1 MSSLQRSRAVS
12 AARLLGAA
20 ALLTSAAA
28 IADAPVYS
36 ALPAQS
42 ALTFVGTQQGE
53 KFTGTIRDFDA
64 RIRYAAD
71 ALASSGIEVTIRLKS
86 IDTKSPDRDEALV
99 TADWFDVA
107 KYPTATFRTVAVR
120 AMPPGLVADADLTI
134 KGRTKRI
141 LFPFTWKAQGTTATL
156 DARVTLDRLDFG
168 IGAGEWADES
178 MVKRKVEVVV
188 HLTLT
193 PASPATAPAP
203 ATPATPAK
211 TSGKHR

>member
-1 MSSLQRSRAVS
+1 MSWRRRSRAMS
-12 AARLLGAA
+12 AALLLGAT
-20 ALLTSAAA
+20 ALLSGAVA
-28 IADAPVYS
+28 IGDVPAFNVIA
-36 ALPAQS
+36 AQS
-42 ALTFVGTQQGE
+42 ALTFVGMQQGE

-86 IDTKSPDRDEALV
+86 IDTRSPDRDEALV

-107 KYPTATFRTVAVR
+107 KYPTATFRTVALR
-120 AMPPGLVADADLTI
+120 AMSPGLVADADLTI

-178 MVKRKVEVVV
+178 MVGRKVEVVV

-203 ATPATPAK
+203 ATPTP